1 MRRQVVRDRHGRGL
15 RGPLAPAG
23 NPCARTRNEEFND
36 LVLDAVERL
45 ERRWR
50 RELAVVEF
58 AVEAVPP
65 APAIPPEGLVDAGA
79 PLGRLQPGGAGHP
92 ARVVIYRRPVEART
106 RGRSERAVLVQD
118 VVVEQVAQLLGL
130 DPEAIDP
137 GYHGD

>member
-1 MRRQVVRDRHGRGL
+1 MRRRVVRDRHGRGL

-23 NPCARTRNEEFND
+23 NPCARTRAEEFND

-65 APAIPPEGLVDAGA
+65 AVTDPIPAPAA
-79 PLGRLQPGGAGHP
+79 PLGRLHPGGAGHP
-92 ARVVIYRRPVEART
+92 ARVVIYRRPVEARAH
-106 RGRSERAVLVQD
+106 GRAERAALVQD
-118 VVVEQVAQLLGL
+118 IVVEQVAQLLGL
-130 DPEAIDP
+130 DPETVDP
-137 GYHGD
+137 GYGSD